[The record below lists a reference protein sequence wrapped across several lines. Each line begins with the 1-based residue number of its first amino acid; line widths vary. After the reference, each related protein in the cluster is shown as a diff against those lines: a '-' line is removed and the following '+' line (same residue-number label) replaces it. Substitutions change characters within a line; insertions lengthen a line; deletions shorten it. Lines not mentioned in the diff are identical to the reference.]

1 MLFNLEGWTVGSCVS
16 VTHRFFFFA
25 VLSPHSRAPW
35 TEGGIDPELD
45 SHESYLND
53 FKELIYDKL
62 KNAIDQSLAK
72 EPNGG
77 KGRKKTVQV
86 SEKRQVF
93 IL

>member
-1 MLFNLEGWTVGSCVS
+1 M
-16 VTHRFFFFA
+16 
-25 VLSPHSRAPW
+25 
-35 TEGGIDPELD
+35 D